1 MVSLLPVREIII
13 STIKFNTFCYHL
25 ILQTKTCH
33 KAKRLLDM
41 DPDGKVPISVRFCI
55 VCIAGPCCGRPHCP
69 NSVEKPLDLTVKSD
83 GFKKPT
89 VLKRPTSLPIGL
101 GVRTHHILDR
111 DLSGLSKMTPKA
123 SVPFLPRLNPHP
135 YGRILATGMM
145 KKDKQGISERWVF
158 L

>member
-1 MVSLLPVREIII
+1 
-13 STIKFNTFCYHL
+13 
-25 ILQTKTCH
+25 
-33 KAKRLLDM
+33 M
-41 DPDGKVPISVRFCI
+41 DSDGKFPISVRFCI

-69 NSVEKPLDLTVKSD
+69 NSGDKPLDLTVKSD
-83 GFKKPT
+83 GFKMPS

-135 YGRILATGMM
+135 YGRILATGIM